1 MPTIIAD
8 IAATAVIIQ
17 KACWCQAR
25 GILTFIEKMLT
36 ISVGSIIAIV
46 IRVRALIR
54 ILRLLLTI
62 EARASIREA
71 RT

>member
-1 MPTIIAD
+1 MD
-8 IAATAVIIQ
+8 IAAKAVIIQ
-17 KACWCQAR
+17 KEKTGSFGN

-36 ISVGSIIAIV
+36 MRVGSIIAMV

-62 EARASIREA
+62 EARASIMLA
-71 RT
+71 RTWE